1 MLNIFDKKT
10 RNTSFV
16 ANGSKNLNFFT
27 GTAQE
32 ISNENREKNNNLGE
46 TRHYPPATKE

>member
-1 MLNIFDKKT
+1 MLNLFDKKT
-10 RNTSFV
+10 RNISFV
-16 ANGSKNLNFFT
+16 ANASKKLNFFT

-32 ISNENREKNNNLGE
+32 ISNENTEKKNQVGE